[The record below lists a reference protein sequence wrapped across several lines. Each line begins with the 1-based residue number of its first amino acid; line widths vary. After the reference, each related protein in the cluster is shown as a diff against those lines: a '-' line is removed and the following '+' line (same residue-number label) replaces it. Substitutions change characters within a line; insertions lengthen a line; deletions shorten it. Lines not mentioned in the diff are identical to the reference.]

1 MEETAQPFQPEAG
14 AAPGKLTGHDIRRAI
29 RTRQWAKNVLLFAGF
44 VFAGHLRAPV
54 DPLVPDHRFL
64 EIVRVVLAFFC
75 FCGLSATA
83 YLINDW
89 NDIERDR
96 LHPVKRNR
104 PLASGRLTKKMAVF
118 LMAFCAM
125 SSLLCAAAIRIMEPA
140 AWGFPIAAL
149 CYFVLTLSYSFFL
162 KHEVIIDVI
171 ALAGG
176 FVLRVVA
183 GCVVLPVSISP
194 WIIFCTFTVA
204 LFIALCKRRAELL
217 EMGGESSQTRKVLS
231 LYTVELLNS
240 FIAVAAGLTITAYSL
255 YTFNATNSKAL
266 SPSLHGSPLLMITI
280 PFVVYG
286 IFRFLFLAYSSPVGG
301 EPENML
307 RDRPLMIN
315 TFIWAVLVAVLTLVS

>member
-1 MEETAQPFQPEAG
+1 MEETAQPLQTQNLLSA
-14 AAPGKLTGHDIRRAI
+14 GKLSRRDIAKAV

-44 VFAGHLRAPV
+44 VFAGHLRAP
-54 DPLVPDHRFL
+54 LAQL
-64 EIVRVVLAFFC
+64 EAEIFRVILGFVC

-96 LHPVKRNR
+96 LHPLKCNR
-104 PLASGRLTKKMAVF
+104 PLASGRLSKKMALL
-118 LMAFCAM
+118 LMAA
-125 SSLLCAAAIRIMEPA
+125 SAAVALLCASVIILLAPG
-140 AWGFPIAAL
+140 AWGYPQAAL
-149 CYFVLTLSYSFFL
+149 CYFNLTLSYSFFL

-171 ALAGG
+171 ALASG
-176 FVLRVVA
+176 FVVRVVA
-183 GCVVLPVSISP
+183 GCLILPVAISP

-217 EMGGESSQTRKVLS
+217 EMGESSGMTRSVLP

-266 SPSLHGSPLLMITI
+266 SPTVHGSPLLMTSI

-315 TFIWAVLVAVLTLVS
+315 TFIWVVLVAILTLVS